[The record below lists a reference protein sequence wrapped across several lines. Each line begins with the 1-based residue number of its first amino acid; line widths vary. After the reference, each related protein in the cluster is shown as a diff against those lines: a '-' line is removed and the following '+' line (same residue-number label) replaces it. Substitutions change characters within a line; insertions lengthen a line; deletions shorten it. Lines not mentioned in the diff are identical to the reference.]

1 MQKLYFMSLF
11 KLLPSL
17 LLAIAAQTT
26 LCAQMLTNEGTLFI
40 SNDTPVSIEGGLLN
54 KTGATLT
61 NSAEMYVKGDFT
73 NDGTYISN
81 SIDTILLNGTGLQNF
96 KLNSNVSN
104 LQFIGAGPYQF
115 TSPANV
121 TQLVRFGSGIANTTE
136 TNVLRIALGADFS
149 GAGPS
154 SHVNGAVSRVGGAGA
169 LDYPFGNGTNYIP
182 ATLTF
187 GTSTTN
193 GEVKITQFHT
203 ASGGTST
210 CPFNVISPNR
220 YYKVA
225 YVSGTID
232 QASLKLMTDFDGVT
246 PGSINDMRIAKSA
259 TQTGEYIPIPNLS
272 VSGTPASG
280 TVACVPQTS
289 IGSSTEYYL
298 LGAYDARKVQLKVFL
313 EGPYNTTTNI
323 MNTGITSYLTGI
335 YGSAGSGGPAAGYTG
350 LPNRPTTVKMTS
362 GNPPAGAVD
371 VVTIELRTG
380 TTAGT
385 ATDTML
391 AWLMNDGTLRD
402 FETGTMSFIQFCDA
416 VSGNYHVL
424 VRHRNHLP
432 TISKNPVA
440 VSGAVPGSPLIDLS
454 INTNNLSDRLKL
466 LEPGV
471 WGMYAGDVRAI
482 GTAINRINSADFFQV
497 RKISSGTPTGFIL
510 EDLNLDGV
518 CNSADYNLCSY
529 NNDFLYISNVTD

>member
-1 MQKLYFMSLF
+1 M
-11 KLLPSL
+11 KLLFL
-17 LLAIAAQTT
+17 LLPAIATPIM
-26 LCAQMLTNEGTLFI
+26 LCAQMLTNEGTFFI
-40 SNDTPVSIEGGLLN
+40 SNNTPVSVEGSLLN

-61 NSAEMYVKGDFT
+61 NSAEIYVKGDFT
-73 NDGTYISN
+73 NDGIYISN
-81 SIDTILLNGTGLQNF
+81 SIDTILLNGTALQNF
-96 KLNSNVSN
+96 KLNADVSN
-104 LQFIGAGPYQF
+104 LEFIGAGPYQF
-115 TSPANV
+115 TAPANV

-149 GAGPS
+149 GAGPT
-154 SHVNGAVSRVGGAGA
+154 SHVNGAVLRVGNAGVLA
-169 LDYPFGNGTNYIP
+169 YPLGNGNNYIP

-187 GTSTTN
+187 GSGTSS

-203 ASGGTST
+203 ASGGTSI

-225 YVSGTID
+225 YMAGTID
-232 QASLKLMTDFDGVT
+232 QATLKLITDFDGVT
-246 PGSINDMRIAKSA
+246 PGDINQMRIAKSA
-259 TQTGEYIPIPNLS
+259 TQTGEYVPIPNLS

-280 TVACVPQTS
+280 TVECVPQTS
-289 IGSSTEYYL
+289 IGSTTEYYL
-298 LGAYDARKVQLKVFL
+298 LGAYDARKLQLKVLL

-323 MNTGITSYLTGI
+323 MNTSLTSYLNSI

-440 VSGAVPGSPLIDLS
+440 ISNAAPGSPLVDLS
-454 INTNNLSDRLKL
+454 INTNNLNDKVKL

-471 WGMYAGDVRAI
+471 WGMFAGDVRTI
-482 GTAINRINSADFFQV
+482 GAAINRINSADFFQV
-497 RKISSGTPTGFIL
+497 RKISAGAPIGFLL

-518 CNSADYNLCSY
+518 CNAADYMLCSY